1 MGTKMID
8 YLRYSGASII
18 FQLNP
23 LHWKVLPWIRKE
35 SNAEWG
41 SAEHTY
47 SFSFLFLTIRIWID
61 NGDW

>member
-1 MGTKMID
+1 MMD

-41 SAEHTY
+41 SVEHTY

>member
-1 MGTKMID
+1 MKG

-23 LHWKVLPWIRKE
+23 LHWKVFPWFRNE
-35 SNAEWG
+35 TNTEWG

-47 SFSFLFLTIRIWID
+47 SLTFLFLTGRIWID
-61 NGDW
+61 NGDWS

>member
-1 MGTKMID
+1 MID

-35 SNAEWG
+35 SNTEWG